1 VLFELD
7 GHAAGAVAYTV
18 FLVDDVPD
26 MRMLLRLV
34 IEAEADLRVVGEAG
48 DGAVAVEEIGRLKPD
63 VVVLDLSLPG
73 MDGLEAI
80 PLLQEVS
87 PETRIVVFSGY
98 ASERMAE
105 AALSRNAARYV
116 EKGSSIEDLA
126 AIVREVAAA

>member
-87 PETRIVVFSGY
+87 PQTRIVVFSGY

>member
-1 VLFELD
+1 
-7 GHAAGAVAYTV
+7 VAYTV